1 MAPVRSRSIASG
13 ALAAIGLIAAGV
25 AIVWKGADRQSGSIE
40 DAPANALQA
49 PEPEIDPSLL
59 TPPDQDRDLLRR
71 RGALGEQA
79 DDGEAA
85 RSSRRDEMVEAAPKL
100 APPPELRRD
109 MLQAQK
115 SAPAGEAGPIEFIVK
130 LKDTRF
136 TGELQDVFQTSPDK
150 AARRLK
156 AALGGGRLLES
167 ARLQGFT
174 LGGEAILRWEGPTRV
189 VDYGARQAEI
199 QRALSAA
206 PGVSYAEQNYTADL
220 QSGR

>member
-1 MAPVRSRSIASG
+1 MAPVKSRSIASG
-13 ALAAIGLIAAGV
+13 ALAAIGLVAAGV

-59 TPPDQDRDLLRR
+59 TPPDQDRELLRR

-79 DDGEAA
+79 GEEEAA
-85 RSSRRDEMVEAAPKL
+85 SPRRDELTKAAPKL

-109 MLQAQK
+109 MLQAQR
-115 SAPAGEAGPIEFIVK
+115 SAPVDDAGPIEFIVK
-130 LKDTRF
+130 LKDKSF
-136 TGELQDVFQTSPDK
+136 TDELRDIYQVSPEK

-189 VDYGARQAEI
+189 VDFGARQAEI